1 MIQTMVL
8 ADKEL
13 KAAIIIRLKEV
24 KGTMVL
30 IEKVKNLSREIEM
43 LKEEPNEN
51 SSIEK
56 YI

>member
-24 KGTMVL
+24 KGTTVL